1 MSKSYNNKISINWP
15 GFAAGKQLIL
25 GYAIASDRPSVGKTK
40 RWISARSRAS
50 WSDAEHI
57 DEINARCDL

>member
-1 MSKSYNNKISINWP
+1 M
-15 GFAAGKQLIL
+15 QLQV
-25 GYAIASDRPSVGKTK
+25 IAQALERQRG
-40 RWISARSRAS
+40 ISARSRAS

>member
-15 GFAAGKQLIL
+15 GFAAGKQLIP

-40 RWISARSRAS
+40 ISARSRAS